1 MRYSQFISETNVGSQ
16 TISYN
21 LLTPKFVE
29 GDPDALKPKKIKI
42 TAIRIGKNIINDL
55 IVLASF
61 FVSARTKALSDQIT
75 ITTNIANNINFI

>member
-1 MRYSQFISETNVGSQ
+1 MALSSERIKTKNGKLNK
-16 TISYN
+16 N
-21 LLTPKFVE
+21 L
-29 GDPDALKPKKIKI
+29 PKKIKI

-75 ITTNIANNINFI
+75 ITTNIANNINLNKEKIMTTSQNHFLGF